1 MKVYLFRI
9 TPKKE
14 TTFATNAAATR
25 AVAIRTPANAGP
37 TARARLNSIP
47 LSAEAASRSSF
58 ATNSGRTAR
67 HVGVSKAS
75 PAESANVSASRHQT
89 SNGQDCQRDCDAD
102 HPAFGE
108 ENQLAA
114 VHDGS
119 RRNRPKRQVQR
130 TAGRNP

>member
-14 TTFATNAAATR
+14 TTFATNAAATP

-37 TARARLNSIP
+37 TARARLNPIP
-47 LSAEAASRSSF
+47 LSSEAASRSSF

-67 HVGVSKAS
+67 QVGLSKAS

-89 SNGQDCQRDCDAD
+89 SNGQDGQSNRYAD
-102 HPAFGE
+102 HPAFCE
-108 ENQLAA
+108 
-114 VHDGS
+114 
-119 RRNRPKRQVQR
+119 
-130 TAGRNP
+130 